1 MDYKLLKLEPYSTAK
16 DNLFFWIKHYYVW
29 KFTNAK
35 IDKDKELDD
44 FDLSALCGKML
55 SNTTDTMDDKVISI
69 VNKAS
74 KSLVGVNA
82 SHSTYRVFYP
92 FIEKSKEIASIKD
105 IDQNCIK
112 DFILKESHKESE
124 ATKKRYYVH
133 LKALFN
139 FIQEHNIIPN
149 TDKPFMFNIGKDK
162 HGKAEPIL
170 RTHKGKK
177 TTIFLNTK
185 QLKKLDA
192 DIVKYEYDDDFDKAM
207 EILII
212 RLFIYSMIST
222 SELIKI
228 KDTDFV
234 EVENDKTTLELEL
247 EDRVIP
253 LPRARLIK
261 YINLYRKH
269 NKCRDCKYFFCSRKT
284 QTPINIHTINKII
297 KKHFENSSI
306 KSKQQTAEVLK
317 NSGAIFM
324 YRQGISDKK
333 LQQLLGHKTLQ
344 TTRRLLD
351 AGNTDHYTVADLF
364 VDFGKE

>member
-1 MDYKLLKLEPYSTAK
+1 MDYKLLKLEPHKTTK

-29 KFTNAK
+29 KFINAK
-35 IDKDKELDD
+35 PKEDKRQDD
-44 FDLSALCGKML
+44 FDLSALCAKML
-55 SNTTDTMDDKVISI
+55 LGSTDTMDKVISI

-74 KSLVGVNA
+74 KSLIGVNA
-82 SHSTYRVFYP
+82 SHSTYKVFYP
-92 FIEKSKEIASIKD
+92 YISKQETLESIRD
-105 IDQNCIK
+105 IDQDFIK
-112 DFILKESHKESE
+112 DFILKENHNEE
-124 ATKKRYYVH
+124 DATKKRYYTH

-139 FIQEHNIIPN
+139 FIQDHNIVEN
-149 TDKPFMFNIGKDK
+149 TDKPFMFNIGKDR

-177 TTIFLNTK
+177 TTTFLNTK
-185 QLKKLDA
+185 QMKKLDA
-192 DIVKYEYDDDFDKAM
+192 DVVKYKYEDDFEKAM
-207 EILII
+207 QILII
-212 RLFIYSMIST
+212 RLFMYGMIST

-228 KDTDFV
+228 KDNDFV

-261 YINLYRKH
+261 YINLYRAN
-269 NKCRDCKYFFCSRKT
+269 NKCKDCEYFFCSRKT

-297 KKHFENSSI
+297 KKQFANSGI
-306 KSKQQTAEVLK
+306 KTKQQTAEVLK

-333 LQQLLGHKTLQ
+333 IQNLLGHKTMQ
-344 TTRRLLD
+344 TTRRLLE
-351 AGNTDHYTVADLF
+351 AGNTDHYKVAELF
-364 VDFGKE
+364 ADFGKE